1 MVAEKSPG
9 AVKMKAGREE
19 QPGLDPDRNKTL
31 ELSLFRPAP
40 ACLESWNMGSRIYKP
55 HSSEKRF

>member
-31 ELSLFRPAP
+31 IKSYLSSDRRLPAWK
-40 ACLESWNMGSRIYKP
+40 AGIYGVKDL
-55 HSSEKRF
+55 

>member
-31 ELSLFRPAP
+31 VRVISLPTG
-40 ACLESWNMGSRIYKP
+40 ACLPGKLEYGVKDL
-55 HSSEKRF
+55 